1 MNPIYKFE
9 LTGGGSTIEAHP
21 VYGDDLAI
29 DYELVQGEQ
38 FYRGKLSG
46 KLTFKG
52 TDCNFIVSRSFD
64 TKFGLVIYISRDGGQ
79 SWTSYW
85 RGQFYKTDCE
95 FNEDDNSVEVQP
107 QVADQYND
115 ILAGMDKEFN
125 LLELAPVCQPV
136 KLDKRPMIQIY
147 VPGQTVIGCFLS
159 GMYWEQECTA
169 VTDESALVNTYRFW
183 KNRTKRIVE
192 VTQQASPVIPDVY
205 WGDTYSGV
213 GNTTYANGAY
223 RFEHF
228 YYSGP
233 GGAAEYFYITRVS
246 DGQQMWHATFINQ
259 APKTYPTELTLQPV
273 EGSGASGSIK
283 LYIHDVSVFA
293 RYMTDVESY
302 PGVTLYD
309 IPTNDIVE
317 NNRNYSKV
325 TGYDYPSTIV
335 FSDEL
340 SNSPTKWGLYD
351 TRYYVGYNEG
361 NFPVYYP
368 IARAGWGRLSLW
380 FTPGMFDSLMESSM
394 RQEYTLKDAYP
405 IWSVISVL
413 LGQIAPGITHQGNA
427 SFSQFLYTENPLKHI
442 NQRLFISPKSNLI
455 NSGYE
460 QPAQKA
466 PITLG
471 KVLNMLRD
479 CFRCYWWVEDNKLR
493 IEHIE
498 YFRRGGRYTGDN
510 SVGIDL
516 TALQVPASGKP
527 WSFGVNKYSFDKPET
542 VGRYQFG
549 WMDDVTEPFEGLP
562 IDIVSGYVEQGNI
575 ENIHITDFTSDVD
588 YILLNPSAISQDG
601 FVLLAPNETG
611 GTVKH
616 YKLPY
621 LPTYT
626 AGVQTGELQNGWVS
640 FMYLQEYYRYDMPAK
655 RYKIGG
661 GVPLVALGAKRLKY
675 QSLKF
680 PVLVEPNLQQLIRTG
695 IGDGNIRKMSV
706 NLSSRIAVTELR
718 YDTE

>member
-9 LTGGGSTIEAHP
+9 LTAGGSTIEAHP

-29 DYELVQGEQ
+29 DYELAQGQQ

-64 TKFGLVIYISRDGGQ
+64 TKFSIVIYISRDGGQ

-95 FNEDDNSVEVQP
+95 FNDDDNSVEVQP
-107 QVADQYND
+107 EVADQYND
-115 ILAGMDKEFN
+115 ILAGLDKEFN
-125 LLELAPVCQPV
+125 LLELVPVCQPV

-159 GMYWEQECTA
+159 GMYWEQSCTA
-169 VTDESALVNTYRFW
+169 VADESILQTTYHFW
-183 KNRTKRIVE
+183 KNKAKRIVE
-192 VTQQASPVIPDVY
+192 ITQQASPVIPDSY
-205 WGDTYSGV
+205 FGTPLSGF
-213 GNTTYANGAY
+213 GTEEFTNGAY
-223 RFEHF
+223 KFVHSHP
-228 YYSGP
+228 SG
-233 GGAAEYFYITRVS
+233 GLETFQIVRVS
-246 DGQQMWHATFINQ
+246 DSQAMWSVIFTNQPAKTFPI
-259 APKTYPTELTLQPV
+259 ELTLTPV
-273 EGSGASGSIK
+273 SGSGASGSIK

-302 PGVTLYD
+302 PGITLYD

-325 TGYDYPSTIV
+325 TGYDYPSTII

-394 RQEYTLKDAYP
+394 RREYTLKDAYP

-413 LGQIAPGITHQGNA
+413 LGQIAPGIAHQGNA
-427 SFSQFLYTENPLKHI
+427 AFSQFLYTENPLKHI

-455 NSGYE
+455 NSGYD

-466 PITLG
+466 LITLG

-510 SVGIDL
+510 SVSIDL

-575 ENIHITDFTSDVD
+575 ENIDITDFTSDVD
-588 YILLNPSAISQDG
+588 YILLNPGAISQDG
-601 FVLLAPNETG
+601 FVLLAPEETG

-621 LPTYT
+621 LPNYT
-626 AGVQTGELQNGWVS
+626 LGVQTGELQNGWAS
-640 FMYLQEYYRYDMPAK
+640 FMYLQDYYRYDMPAK
-655 RYKIGG
+655 RYKIGST
-661 GVPLVALGAKRLKY
+661 PRVALGTKRLKY

-680 PVLVEPNLQQLIRTG
+680 PVLVEPNLQNLISTG